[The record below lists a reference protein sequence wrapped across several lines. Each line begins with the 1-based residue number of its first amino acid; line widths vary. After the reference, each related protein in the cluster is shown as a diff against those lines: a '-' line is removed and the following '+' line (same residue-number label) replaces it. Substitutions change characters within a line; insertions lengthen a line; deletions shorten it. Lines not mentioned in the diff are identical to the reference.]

1 MPMTMTAV
9 LLATFLLLW
18 QSACTPGAPGGGAK
32 ARESFEVWLC
42 PEHTDEQAV
51 GPAACPICRRE
62 MVKRFLVNRYACP
75 MHPDIDRE
83 EPGTCS
89 ICSMDLRAATR
100 ELQWYCPDHPTE
112 VSSVPGGLCSASGKP
127 MALRSIPMAHGDHN
141 PRHGGIL
148 FMAPDGLYHLEGVLS
163 PEGEFRLYFYGERT
177 EPIEANGFPARIG
190 SHHLE
195 PTEDDAYLTASLDP
209 PEAYPAEVVLH
220 VRFPRTDEE
229 SRFDFLFGAGMG
241 DGVAQIR

>member
-1 MPMTMTAV
+1 MTMTAV
-9 LLATFLLLW
+9 LLAALLLLL
-18 QSACTPGAPGGGAK
+18 QSACSPGAPMGEE
-32 ARESFEVWLC
+32 ARESFEVWIC
-42 PEHTDEQAV
+42 PEHTDEQAA
-51 GPAACPICRRE
+51 GPADCPICRRD
-62 MVKRFLVNRYACP
+62 MVRRFLVSSYSCP

-83 EPGTCS
+83 EPGACP
-89 ICSMDLRAATR
+89 ICSMDLRAVTR

-127 MALRSIPMAHGDHN
+127 MAVRSIPMAHGDHN

-163 PEGEFRLYFYGERT
+163 HEGEFRLYFYDERT

-195 PTEDDAYLTASLDP
+195 PTEHNAYLTATLDP
-209 PEAYPAEVVLH
+209 PEDYPAEVVLH
-220 VRFPRTDEE
+220 VRFPRTEDE
-229 SRFDFLFGAGMG
+229 SRFDFLFVENMG
-241 DGVAQIR
+241 DGVTQIR